1 MITIV
6 ILVIFGLAFFLALF
20 VLVSSGSKKFS
31 EKDQKFV
38 LSHWNKIVEQS
49 KVDAKGAI
57 MDADKLLDH
66 VLKKKGYSG
75 SLGEML
81 KKSGP
86 LFSDLNSVW
95 HAHKIRNRLAHEIAF
110 TISPQ
115 EGKNVLAKFK
125 RAFRDLGVKI

>member
-1 MITIV
+1 MITIG
-6 ILVIFGLAFFLALF
+6 ILIVFGLAFFLALF
-20 VLVSSGSKKFS
+20 VLVSSKSGKFS

-38 LSHWNKIVEQS
+38 LGHWNKILEQS

-81 KKSGP
+81 KKSGS
-86 LFSDLNSVW
+86 LFSDLDSVW
-95 HAHKIRNRLAHEIAF
+95 YAHKVRNRLAHEMAF

-115 EGKNVLAKFK
+115 EGQNVLAKFK
-125 RAFRDLGVKI
+125 KAFRDLGVKI